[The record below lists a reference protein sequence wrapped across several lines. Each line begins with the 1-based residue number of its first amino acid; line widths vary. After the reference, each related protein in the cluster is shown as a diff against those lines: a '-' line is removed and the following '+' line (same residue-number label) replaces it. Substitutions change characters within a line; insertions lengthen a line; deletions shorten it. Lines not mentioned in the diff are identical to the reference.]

1 MGARI
6 FKTGLRDA
14 SMAKPQVIGKG
25 VRVGIAI
32 PLYNDANIINCVTV
46 LMRQLE
52 GLDAKV
58 IIADSSP
65 KPIDYKKYGVFN
77 DPRIYIIRYP
87 GTIGEARDRA
97 VRFAKDR
104 DVILNLDSDCIP
116 SPEWVAKYLKGLQEY
131 DLIYGVYRTKG
142 YFFSNFL
149 ISLGIAPLG
158 GNMGYKREVWV
169 KVGGF
174 VRDRYED
181 LIFLKKAQTAG
192 FKARFDSTI
201 GVVHLRP
208 HSIWR
213 TMRDDIFKGI
223 WIWLTTPRHTAEA
236 AAQAHAEK
244 EALDKMKKTKVIQM
258 KK

>member
-1 MGARI
+1 
-6 FKTGLRDA
+6 
-14 SMAKPQVIGKG
+14 MAKPASKTQVIGKG

-77 DPRIYIIRYP
+77 DPRIFILRYP

-97 VRFAKDR
+97 VSFATDR

-116 SPEWVAKYLKGLQEY
+116 SPDWVAKYLKGLQDY

-192 FKARFDSTI
+192 FKAKFDSHI

-213 TMRDDIFKGI
+213 TLRDDIFKGI
-223 WIWLTTPRHTAEA
+223 WVWLTTPRHKAEE
-236 AAQAHAEK
+236 AAQAHETR
-244 EALDKMKKTKVIQM
+244 EAVEKMKKTEVIQM